1 MQLKYRGPFARAFW
15 HNRSYYLAVPTA
27 LASAVGEG
35 RVPVQWLFRTASTR
49 RLWVVAA
56 LPLGLFAFP
65 LLAASNS
72 TSASASATA
81 IAAGLG
87 QSCALTRT
95 GGVKCWGSNGHDEL
109 GDGTTRDSLVPVGV
123 SGLGGGVKAIAAGAR
138 HTCALT
144 SAGGVKCWG
153 NNSSGTLGN
162 GTTGRPFTPVDV
174 FGLNSGVAAIAAGL
188 DHTCALTSAGG
199 VNCWGYN
206 RFGELGDG
214 TTSDRSTP
222 VDVSG
227 LSSGVTGIAAG
238 GFQSCAV
245 TSAGGVKCWGGAT
258 GNRLTPADVPGLDNA
273 TAIATG
279 SSHSCA
285 LTRTGGVKCWGRN
298 DSGQL
303 GDGTTKDS
311 STPVDV
317 LGLGTRVRAIAAGA
331 GNSCALTGTRGV
343 KCWGLNDFGQL
354 GVGSSGNRWAPVDVL
369 GLTSGATA
377 IAAGS
382 FHGCALTSSGGI
394 RCWGLNVS
402 GQLGDRTTVN
412 RPTPVGV
419 TGFGAAKATLAI
431 VSQAVTVTPERI
443 AAVKLGCGSQARCRG
458 TLTLSTSRL
467 RLGSRTF
474 SIAAGRTQVVK
485 VELSAG
491 GYKLL
496 ARVKRLSA
504 QVRISYKQPAGRPT
518 TATRTITLAAVG

>member
-1 MQLKYRGPFARAFW
+1 ML
-15 HNRSYYLAVPTA
+15 
-27 LASAVGEG
+27 
-35 RVPVQWLFRTASTR
+35 

-56 LPLGLFAFP
+56 LVLGLFASP

-72 TSASASATA
+72 TSVSASATA

-87 QSCALTRT
+87 QSCAMTRT
-95 GGVKCWGSNGHDEL
+95 GGVKCWGANGHDEL
-109 GDGTTRDSLVPVGV
+109 GAGTTRGSSVPVGV
-123 SGLGGGVKAIAAGAR
+123 SGLGSGVKAIAAGAR

-162 GTTGRPFTPVDV
+162 GTTGRPFRPVEV
-174 FGLNSGVAAIAAGL
+174 FGLSSGVTAIAAGL
-188 DHTCALTSAGG
+188 DHSCALTSSGG
-199 VNCWGYN
+199 VKCWGYN

-227 LSSGVTGIAAG
+227 LGSGVTGIAAG
-238 GFQSCAV
+238 GFQSCAL

-258 GNRLTPADVPGLDNA
+258 GNRLTPVDVPGLGNA
-273 TAIATG
+273 TAIAAG
-279 SSHSCA
+279 SGHGCA
-285 LTRTGGVKCWGRN
+285 LTRAGGVKCWGRN

-303 GDGTTKDS
+303 GDGTTRDS
-311 STPVDV
+311 ATPVDV
-317 LGLGTRVRAIAAGA
+317 SGLSSGVKAIATGA
-331 GNSCALTGTRGV
+331 GNSCALTGTSGV

-354 GVGSSGNRWAPVDVL
+354 GDGTTGNHSTPVDVL
-369 GLTSGATA
+369 GLNSGVTA

-394 RCWGLNVS
+394 RCWGLNGS

-419 TGFGAAKATLAI
+419 TGFGAAKAKLAI
-431 VSQAVTVTPERI
+431 VSRLIPVARTKI
-443 AAVKLGCGSQARCRG
+443 AAVKVRCGSPARCQG
-458 TLTLSTSRL
+458 TLTLTTSRL
-467 RLGSRTF
+467 TLGSRAF
-474 SIAAGRTQVVK
+474 SIAAGRKQTVK
-485 VELSAG
+485 VELTAV

-496 ARVKRLSA
+496 VRVKRLSTR
-504 QVRISYKQPAGRPT
+504 VRISYRQPSGGT
-518 TATRTITLAAVG
+518 TTSTRTITLAAAG